1 MPLFVGARI
10 YRDSGYGSH
19 HPLAIPRVPTV
30 TDLCRAMGWL
40 PGEAYRS
47 SPRAKAVALTT
58 FHTPNYIE
66 ALQRA
71 EREQAVSDRVRRR
84 HGIGTLSNPVYPLM
98 FSRPAT
104 SVGGVLLATG
114 LIAKGGTVYVPGG
127 GTHHGMPDRANGFCY
142 VNDPVLAIQS
152 LQRMGIGRI
161 AYVDI
166 DAHHC
171 DGVEHALPALG
182 GVRMISVH
190 EENRWPFTGKL
201 DDTGGGAAFNLPVPR
216 GLNDTEYGLILD
228 RFILPAVAD
237 YKPDAII
244 LQCGADAV
252 LEDPLSRLALS
263 NGSHW
268 KTVAALRPLAPRY
281 LVLGGGGYNPW
292 SVARLW
298 AGVWATLCDH
308 DIPDALPTPARPVL
322 ATLTWARSRGRQ
334 APEHWITTLKDPWR
348 HGPIRGVVR
357 DRVAHLRR
365 RFAAGP

>member
-1 MPLFVGARI
+1 
-10 YRDSGYGSH
+10 
-19 HPLAIPRVPTV
+19 
-30 TDLCRAMGWL
+30 MGWL
-40 PGEAYRS
+40 PGTAYRS
-47 SPRAKAVALTT
+47 SPRAKPVALTA
-58 FHTPNYIE
+58 FHTPDYIA

-71 EREQAVSDRVRRR
+71 EREQAVTDTVRRR
-84 HGIGTLSNPVYPLM
+84 HGIGTLSNPVYPQM

-114 LIAKGGTVYVPGG
+114 LIANGGIVHVPGG

-142 VNDPVLAIQS
+142 VNDPVLAILS

-171 DGVEHALPALG
+171 DGVEHALSG
-182 GVRMISVH
+182 TDGVRLISVH
-190 EENRWPFTGKL
+190 EEKRWPFTGKL
-201 DDTGGGAAFNLPVPR
+201 DDTGGGTAFNLPVPQ
-216 GLNDTEYGLILD
+216 GLNDTEFDLILD

-237 YKPDAII
+237 FKPDAII

-292 SVARLW
+292 TVARLW
-298 AGVWATLCDH
+298 TGVWATLCNH
-308 DIPDALPTPARPVL
+308 DIPERLPMPARSVL
-322 ATLTWARSRGRQ
+322 AALTWGRSQGRQ
-334 APEHWITTLKDPWR
+334 VPDHLISTLKDPLR
-348 HGPIRGVVR
+348 PGPVRGVIR

-365 RFAAGP
+365 RLAAGP